1 MRAYTL
7 SLYSVRERER
17 ARARERE
24 FIRTYSVSVTAGP
37 GYPALCRERSE
48 RGEWAEARHVFTL
61 SRYGKVEGDCEA
73 PV

>member
-24 FIRTYSVSVTAGP
+24 FIRTYSVTAGP

-48 RGEWAEARHVFTL
+48 RGEGAEARHVFTL